1 MNKLFYFLIFFFKGI
16 IFEFWEID
24 GGEKPVTASVPMP
37 GVNGLEEIPVIVKLR
52 ILPANIVGHLLTGE
66 PSLDEIISK
75 GDDELFN
82 DLKKSDYD
90 SEIWKSPVL
99 NLKSVKEYNNI

>member
-1 MNKLFYFLIFFFKGI
+1 
-16 IFEFWEID
+16 
-24 GGEKPVTASVPMP
+24 MP
-37 GVNGLEEIPVIVKLR
+37 GVNGLEEIPVILKLR